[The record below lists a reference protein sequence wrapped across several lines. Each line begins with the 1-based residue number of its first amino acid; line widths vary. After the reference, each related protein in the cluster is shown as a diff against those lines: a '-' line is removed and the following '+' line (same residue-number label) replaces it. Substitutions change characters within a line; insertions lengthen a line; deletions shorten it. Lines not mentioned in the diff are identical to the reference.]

1 MHSSMAEIMLFQT
14 MLNFKSLRVTHRLI
28 LKMEA
33 KFEGITG
40 EQVISKIVARTTVP
54 TQRKM
59 NL

>member
-14 MLNFKSLRVTHRLI
+14 ILNFSSLRVSSQTHS
-28 LKMEA
+28 KMEA